1 VTTSSPEEIALGEPD
16 RPPWARLDP
25 SRVDR
30 TGIPEAVYAP
40 GKTAAQVVAAVRAL
54 VDSGVEP
61 VIATRCSPEQ
71 VTAAVEEVAGA
82 VVEGTTL
89 VWQRRARTANNV
101 AVVTA
106 GTADQA
112 VAEEAAATLRAFGI
126 GVERIDDVGVAG
138 VHRLLARS
146 DDLRRADALVVVA
159 GMEGALPT
167 AVAGLVDRPLVAVPT
182 SAGYGSSLEGMT
194 ALAAMT
200 ASCAPGVSVV
210 GIDNG
215 FGAAC
220 VVVRWLGSRAAS
232 PRAARRDGLGD
243 A

>member
-1 VTTSSPEEIALGEPD
+1 MRRSQPADVALAAPDGELF
-16 RPPWARLDP
+16 ALLDGG
-25 SRVDR
+25 RAAR
-30 TGIPEAVYAP
+30 TGIPEVVYGP
-40 GKTAAQVVAAVRAL
+40 GKSPAQVCAAARAL
-54 VDSGVEP
+54 LAEGVEP
-61 VIATRCSPEQ
+61 VVVTRCSPDQ
-71 VTAAVEEVAGA
+71 VDELLAHVPGASVDGATA
-82 VVEGTTL
+82 
-89 VWQRRARTANNV
+89 VWRALPPGELRV

-106 GTADQA
+106 GTADQL
-112 VAEEAAATLRAFGI
+112 VAEEASATLRAFGLRVDPI
-126 GVERIDDVGVAG
+126 NDVGIAG
-138 VHRLLARS
+138 VHRLLARVG
-146 DDLRRADALVVVA
+146 DLRRADALVVVA

-167 AVAGLVDRPLVAVPT
+167 AVAGLVDTPLVAVPT

-220 VVVRWLGSRAAS
+220 VVVRWLRTCQA
-232 PRAARRDGLGD
+232 PTTVDGAGTG